1 LISRKELHPKKR
13 VNNAINAKLDERG
26 YTMELDSEEGMESRQ
41 LSDYQITLVGGV
53 VGLDQ
58 S

>member
-1 LISRKELHPKKR
+1 
-13 VNNAINAKLDERG
+13 
-26 YTMELDSEEGMESRQ
+26 MELDSEEGMESRQ